1 MAIVPA
7 RTVRVYVYQL
17 PIKPTRVAPHHD
29 RPFAEG
35 VLPEETPLYCP
46 IDQRQLPNIN
56 GSGLTCEESRR
67 INGAKNRAFAEYAR
81 SCPEASLPECERV
94 ARKAAADE
102 MRRLL
107 KERPPAP
114 PLKAAEDELEVVLLK
129 DSQMTDK
136 EARRVVSAFW
146 RGYCDFENK
155 HPGVDAGWCE
165 PHGQKAADEMRWRIS
180 RERALAK
187 REAEKAAQEPEP
199 APVTKPARKA
209 GKTLPFSLEDAQW
222 WAENSPTRNYGY
234 EVLSMGRRWDRRADE
249 AAAQHLLEVGLAS

>member
-1 MAIVPA
+1 MTKVITISRPA
-7 RTVRVYVYQL
+7 V
-17 PIKPTRVAPHHD
+17 KPTRKSPRPD
-29 RPFAEG
+29 RPFGEG
-35 VLPEETPLYCP
+35 LLPDETPLSCP
-46 IDQRQLPNIN
+46 IDQRPLPNIN

-81 SCPEASLPECERV
+81 SCPEASPAECDRV

-114 PLKAAEDELEVVLLK
+114 PLKRAEDELEVVLLK
-129 DSQMTDK
+129 DSEMTDK
-136 EARRVVSAFW
+136 ECRRVVSAFW
-146 RGYCDFENK
+146 RGFCDFENK
-155 HPGVDAGWCE
+155 HPGIDAEWCE
-165 PHGQKAADEMRWRIS
+165 PHGQKAADEMRWKIS

-187 REAEKAAQEPEP
+187 RGAEKAVETPVP
-199 APVTKPARKA
+199 APVAKPARVA
-209 GKTLPFSLEDAQW
+209 GKSLPFTAEDAQW

-234 EVLSMGRRWDRRADE
+234 EVLSMGRRWDRRANE